1 MPVASSAA
9 PRGNPP
15 IRWLTLNEGMHTL
28 HLVYFFFFCCYTRLC
43 VSTLT
48 SFRYDVAK
56 GINFSA
62 GACDYALV
70 RTRAQTLVVRQNDS
84 ISQRRRRWKQ
94 ACKVALLISE
104 ALIGEAHTCSR
115 HMHGPMVVVV
125 G

>member
-9 PRGNPP
+9 PCGNPP
-15 IRWLTLNEGMHTL
+15 IRRLTLNEGMHTL
-28 HLVYFFFFCCYTRLC
+28 HLVYFFTAATLC

-84 ISQRRRRWKQ
+84 ISQRSRRWTQ
-94 ACKVALLISE
+94 ACKVALLISG